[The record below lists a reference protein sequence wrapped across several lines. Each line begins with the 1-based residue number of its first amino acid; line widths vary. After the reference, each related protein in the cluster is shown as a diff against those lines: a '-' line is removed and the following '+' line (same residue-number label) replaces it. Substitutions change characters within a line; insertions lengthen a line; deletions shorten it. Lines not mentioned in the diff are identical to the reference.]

1 MMDRNDKIDAI
12 GRIVYFSLTN
22 LLVKKEDLDRL
33 CGKYGIVSRSGR
45 RIALSDAFRSA
56 TSSIGERVEVV
67 LEEKVCSGRVFF
79 RENYR
84 TKSGISKEL
93 ILEIRAGDGN
103 RYVRLARV
111 SLNTKTQ
118 VLCVDELAEDV
129 PVDATLFCRI
139 AQERFERFKRCAG
152 RKPIE
157 TICTNYLYE
166 NRATKLG
173 VNAHIY
179 FLPRTSGDTAERFV
193 RFVRALGQYNEYG
206 TPLVVNSFP
215 LLREEEQCEQMAE
228 EFCASLEK
236 EIEEHRDRV
245 EYLLST
251 DCPSPSVMDRWVHK
265 IWELELKRMD
275 YEKVLGRH
283 LLKVEPEFKEL
294 ENLSKELR
302 GRADMI
308 RFKRGA

>member
-1 MMDRNDKIDAI
+1 MDRDDKIDTI

-79 RENYR
+79 RENHR

-93 ILEIRAGDGN
+93 ILELRAGDGN

-118 VLCVDELAEDV
+118 VLCVDELAEDA
-129 PVDATLFCRI
+129 PVDAALFCRM
-139 AQERFERFKRCAG
+139 AQERFERFKHCAG

-157 TICTNYLYE
+157 TICTNFLYE
-166 NRATKLG
+166 NKATKLG

-179 FLPRTSGDTAERFV
+179 FVPQTSCDAAVRFV
-193 RFVRALGQYNEYG
+193 RFVRALGRHNEYG

-228 EFCASLEK
+228 EFCAALEK
-236 EIEEHRDRV
+236 ELEEHRDRV
-245 EYLLST
+245 QYLIST
-251 DCPSPSVMDRWVHK
+251 DCPSPSVMERWVRK
-265 IWELELKRMD
+265 INELELKRMD
-275 YEKVLGRH
+275 YEKVLGRT
-283 LLKVEPEFKEL
+283 LSQVDCEFEELKEFSNRL
-294 ENLSKELR
+294 CQ
-302 GRADMI
+302 RASMI
-308 RFKRGA
+308 RGKKAS